1 MAPRGAPQPR
11 RRQQQ
16 LRETQLEAARRAR
29 RTLPPA
35 CVLALLL
42 LWSTCTVGFDVPQVE
57 HVWPARAGA
66 QGGAAV
72 RVSGSYFT
80 AVYNRANVGL
90 GCKFGSHVVAAW
102 FVNRDIVE
110 CRAPAHAE
118 GFVRVELTVNNETAA
133 GLSPPEGVG
142 VQYYA
147 PATVASLWPTAG
159 VASTLVTVRGTNFLP
174 GSVCHFGAGVTV
186 TAAVDSSALLR
197 CEAPS
202 ALSPG
207 VVVVSVSNVGD
218 DSMASASADVAHEFV
233 LLDGPAVLQLSP
245 VSGPAC
251 GGTHTQLQVSGFTAA
266 SDTRC
271 RFGPVAVRASAAPDD
286 TYLSC
291 TAPAM
296 APRFL
301 PRPVHTTVG
310 DTAASCQSTL
320 LFRHTPPLHTVAV
333 APDVAASFGGAAVE
347 LHLDVLP
354 WFSSAAC
361 QLGARTLLPAR
372 LWDWAARCTLPA
384 SSAGFVV
391 LRLVADAPDT
401 FASSSAQLLFVPQAT
416 VIAVTPASAPPW
428 GGGVSRLLGV
438 HLRSGM
444 LCSFGGGSAPSPGQ
458 WISSALLLCEL
469 PPLLPG
475 GVRADIVHDGAEW
488 NEQGAVKA
496 EFVCEEPALAAHLEQ
511 VTGTPNGGTPV
522 LLLGA
527 LWMDGAALECG
538 FGTIWPVQGVRTG
551 AAESRCISPAHAVA
565 TVPVQLNRRQQ
576 RLPDSSMPY
585 AYVLDASLFSVQY
598 GPGATFLVSGDG
610 FPPSEALTCNL
621 CGGPLVQG
629 IVRDSRTAVCTA
641 PPWLGDAFVVQVM
654 LSTFELLAQ
663 APELVEYAF
672 AEPSPALLH
681 AQPPVAC
688 VQGGSLV
695 TVLGTHLSRTTRCL
709 FGESPPLLGS
719 FVSTA
724 LVVCETPAHAAA
736 PADVRLAGASGQLSQ
751 SLTGFA
757 FEPWPTL
764 SSMQPSRGTTS
775 GGTVINVNVESKPRD
790 DVFCA
795 FGTVTFVRVTWL
807 SGSALACTSVAH
819 APATAPFM
827 LIVAGGAAVFA
838 STPIHFVF
846 YDPPGFA
853 VLGPAEVLMPAASV
867 ISLAWDVRVP
877 GGVACS
883 TGQRFASPGRITPAS
898 SFCEVSPGDTG
909 FFVVDLMFE
918 QSSGGEQFQLLA
930 VRTPRATML
939 FPEQTL
945 SVGSMLLSVHGSDLV
960 LDDLLCLYDGAT
972 AVPAVHVSSVLAV
985 CETPEQLPADAVT
998 LHLVSGSSHRFEAAL
1013 TLRALPVIGIVVV
1026 TPAVSST
1033 TGGASLSF
1041 FAAEASLE
1049 RVLFCQ
1055 VGTIFPITVS
1065 LDKAGVH
1072 CVAPAHAAA
1081 VLPIAL
1087 ASNIRELE
1095 FTVSHLSYVLQP
1107 ALLDATPSEAWLDG
1121 DTEVALRFDV
1131 FLQNSLIRCIF
1142 DAAFCTTTQT
1152 GADFLLC
1159 SSPAHTA
1166 GFAAVLLQ
1174 VGEGSSEVSDQVF
1187 LYRQHA
1193 TVFSLAPIA
1202 GPTGG
1207 GTMLHVSGAHF
1218 SEVGAVCIF
1227 GVDGA
1232 IRMPAQFV
1240 SSVHIRCQTPP
1251 RSPGHDTVEV
1261 DELAGVARGSN
1272 TRQPPHFEFLPD
1284 ATILSSQP
1292 ERGDTNGG
1300 TAVVVVCTVSQTH
1313 CRFGSIAPVFGRVQ
1327 GSDELVC
1334 VSPAHVDGS
1343 VRLSATVNVNAWASS
1358 SASFEYLHAPAP
1370 WAYLMPEHGGT
1381 AGGDAVRLWVAEHL
1395 TPGLNWQCVF
1405 GTLAVRAQL
1414 TTDCATR
1421 PRVQVAR
1428 FSVSNGGGCGGIGN
1442 IFSCM
1447 SPAHSAGVVAL
1458 TLESDASEY
1467 VFGTQ
1472 YEYVA
1477 QAFTAAVLPLAGPS
1491 TGGTVVT
1498 ISGNHFSALSDVSCS
1513 FGTIPGGGA
1522 SFVSSALMQCE
1533 TPAHAVG
1540 PTPVAVV
1547 TSRNAAPAF
1556 TFFVLTVAAVS
1567 PASGPESG
1575 GTVVEMAGSGFAD
1588 SEFLACRF
1596 GSTFPVAAS
1605 WKSAYVIQCVSPA
1618 MYPEAAAGVQFPR
1631 AVPVFASG
1639 NQADCATADTLYFEY
1654 QPSVHVAAATPRS
1667 GIHLGQTPV
1676 FVIGAGFVNSTAL
1689 ACRFGLSTVLATYLS
1704 YANVLCIAPAQ
1715 AAGPV
1720 FLEVTNNGDDFTT
1733 DRLVFFYGTC
1743 RNGHYCPAGEPLPCP
1758 RGAYCAGTAN
1768 FNFTVCAPGTYQPQI
1783 GQAGC
1788 LPAPVGF
1795 IAPDFGTVYPR
1806 LCPRGSVCDVMGL
1819 SSSTLPCPPGHFCL
1833 DGTRT
1838 ANFTDFRVAERPLP
1852 CPFGFFCGPG
1862 VSSSKSIANNFTT
1875 PQPCYA
1881 GYLCEP
1887 GSITPQGSGPC
1898 PSGHYCPPGQLIPCP
1913 PRTYCPNVANTEPKP
1928 CLPGTYNEEHGRATC
1943 KQCPR
1948 GTVCPGF
1955 ARDLPEACP
1964 PGYVC
1969 DQAGLPLPTAR
1980 CPAGHFCLANT
1991 VTADPLAPLD
2001 EEQLLRASPI
2011 ALNTSNFRPQPC
2023 SPGTYC
2029 LEGVGNSTTA
2039 EGVYFNPQPCNA
2051 GSYCEWGTSDRTVQ
2065 GSAGTTD
2072 ISIPKLPCPA
2082 GSYCPTGTFIPIPAP
2097 RGSFASGTGNAQAA
2111 LCLPGSYTHYEGFQR
2126 CLACP
2131 AGYECR
2137 KDGTYKPVIC
2147 DAGKFRSSR
2156 DSITC
2161 VSCPVG
2167 TWSPYKGLTDEA
2179 LCLPCN
2185 AGLVCGVDGMT
2196 NSKPYGDSV
2205 QKVLNG
2211 QIRACETTPDD
2222 ATCFYITL
2230 QPLGQAAL
2238 CPEGYVCDARTT
2250 IAADKCPDGYYCGYG
2265 TTPETQFANPC
2276 PAGYF
2281 CPAGTSASGRLQF
2294 PCIACFYCEEGTG
2307 LILRR
2312 CPEGTESSGSAKS
2325 IDDCTAD
2332 QITFWR
2338 VQPLKTALV
2347 ARTTALAT
2355 GANATDDNATD
2366 SSTSMLDANSG
2377 GLDANSTDLKSSS
2390 TALEDAYA
2398 AFGRCTP
2405 DDFDGLLPSFVL
2417 DTATLE
2423 QVQDIEGVPL
2433 VYFQVPRNY
2442 VVKMQFDF
2450 RNVSSELVYG
2460 EHYEVAIFTGDYS
2473 TQSTCP
2479 ADEFKKAVPC
2489 PPWNNGDGINKA
2501 TMGVYADRLYE
2512 EKCPR
2517 STNGLELPFWFARNG
2532 LFGQV
2537 ENNVAEPA
2545 SGTFVDKK
2553 GLMELNLLA
2562 NDDLQFRV
2570 EVRLLH
2576 GRYQADARRSFLDTM
2591 CVDLIGPRRGSS
2603 QANSSFHII
2612 LPRNDAYQLPLN
2624 IPLRT
2629 AVHQSVAAGYESTEC
2644 NSVDPLPTCR
2654 YVRPESTLSF
2664 NSSYAS
2670 EFMLADR
2677 YWLRRQAA
2685 AAALA
2690 AASNSTS
2697 AVNASATTASD
2708 TPTSYSAYLTTVPDV
2723 IALEGDI
2730 AQDASQYWK
2739 GGDPFLAVDFLPFF
2753 SSCRGF
2759 DANVVL
2765 YQVLQTAWTGVD
2777 IEGAYKVA
2785 YGEGCTLVPEDDT
2798 KFINQWAPQIFTP
2811 VADTCSLEFTCLYQE
2826 SYSSAAAVPRWFEA
2840 GGDDL
2845 FYLTREPQPRE
2856 RLFEATVLASDQTT
2870 PTKDLSFYSQ
2880 ALDADG
2886 LMAVSFGPASGS
2898 PQPGSVPK
2906 TATLSMTYFPYSAR
2920 DKRIISAAVELDGY
2934 QTASTHDG
2942 TYTLGIVLEPLGW
2955 FDLLNAF
2962 AFDTLFYSALFVAI
2976 GLLADLLMYAFW
2988 GFCRMFTRLRDPP
3001 RFKSWAL
3008 LSLMVEPQVTGLVLA
3023 MMPFYVAELGVQQ
3036 LMLRVEFLTTF
3047 PGNIDNLDVSLAD
3060 EATVNGRV
3068 GLFFLVI
3075 AIHGLYCTSLVLI
3088 PDRPKS
3094 DADGLLDAD
3103 GEDDDGEGR
3112 MDPVRWQ
3119 RTHFMAGAMLM
3130 AIPDLFL
3137 AEFSVGNT
3145 YGVYLYPCWFM
3156 MKIYHMGLQALMS
3169 GFVVDEQLFGA
3180 ICGINETMETIIT
3193 IAAGTFTE
3201 FALAYYLDVMYT
3213 CIEDLFLGE
3222 AIDSVSAQLPVLIF
3236 QLEKLYYRVRKRTI
3250 TEQLLHAAEEEED
3263 SQVEA
3268 LIGFICGYG
3277 PATTGLTTIPFLLYY
3292 IWDFNAQLQYTSLWG
3307 VTRPDLLL
3315 YVLFVTVMIPFQW
3328 FMDMFRFNAQEVFQ
3342 GWKVYEYLKY
3352 ARYRFRNRTARWKG
3366 LETQFDESI
3375 DAALRTSDQMCFS
3388 NQWYFTLGLGA
3399 SSGTLFVLAVQ
3410 ILLRAQCNPFGDV
3423 LFFLIILIA
3432 GIGCVLGRKGALA
3445 LANLVNLWRIRNA
3458 NDADDALFADEELPS
3473 NMRREP
3479 QTGRVDGDAGLRIT
3493 TVGDLT
3499 SADITS
3505 DAFRRTFLDANRLWL
3520 LDQLGE
3526 LLTPRTARRVRGA
3539 AGLSSDDDSDVASL
3553 AAEGRT
3559 VNLSEESAFVM
3570 RQWMATARARVPGRL
3585 GRSLP
3590 IMTTDEEEDDARFPP
3605 VALTQTASSLLA
3617 GWLAASR
3624 AIRAAAPAAGA
3635 LSSNDSGSSSSNDRF
3650 PAVQV
3655 GLSTQ
3660 LAARIWLQ
3668 RARQVRRSDGR
3679 SPPSTTHD
3687 TSSDSSD
3694 GISSDSSER
3703 VPGAPP
3709 PLTTR
3714 ARAVAL
3720 TWLSLVRMRRAVS
3733 GMGL

>member
-1 MAPRGAPQPR
+1 M
-11 RRQQQ
+11 
-16 LRETQLEAARRAR
+16 R
-29 RTLPPA
+29 RTLPRA
-35 CVLALLL
+35 CAGTLLLLL
-42 LWSTCTVGFDVPQVE
+42 LWSACTAAFDVPQVE

-80 AVYNRANVGL
+80 AVYNRAGVGV
-90 GCKFGSHVVAAW
+90 GCKFGAHVVAAW
-102 FVNRDIVE
+102 FVNPDVVE

-142 VQYYA
+142 VQYHA
-147 PATVASLWPTAG
+147 PATVASLWPAAG
-159 VASTLVTVRGTNFLP
+159 VASTLVTVRGSNFLP
-174 GSVCHFGAGVTV
+174 GSVCHFGTAVTV
-186 TAAVDSSALLR
+186 PAAVDSSALLR

-207 VVVVSVSNVGD
+207 VVEVSVSNVGD
-218 DSMASASADVAHEFV
+218 DWTTSTAADGAHEFV
-233 LLDGPAVLQLSP
+233 LLDGPAVHQLSP

-251 GGTHTQLQVSGFTAA
+251 GGTHTQLQVSGFAGA
-266 SDTRC
+266 SDSRC

-286 TYLSC
+286 AYLSC

-301 PRPVHTTVG
+301 PRPVDVTVG
-310 DTAASCQSTL
+310 DTAASRQGTL
-320 LFRHTPPLHTVAV
+320 LFRHTPPLHAVAV
-333 APDVAASFGGAAVE
+333 APDVASSLGGAAVAVQ
-347 LHLDVLP
+347 LDVLP
-354 WFSSAAC
+354 WFSAAAC
-361 QLGARTLLPAR
+361 LLGARTSLPAR
-372 LWDWAARCTLPA
+372 VWDQAARCTLPA
-384 SSAGFVV
+384 SPAGFVV
-391 LRLVADAPDT
+391 LRLAADAPDA
-401 FASSSAQLLFVPQAT
+401 FASSSTELMFVPHAS
-416 VIAVTPASAPPW
+416 VLAVTPSSAPPW
-428 GGGVSRLLGV
+428 GGGVSRLLGI

-444 LCSFGGGSAPSPGQ
+444 LCRFGGGAAPAAGQ
-458 WISSALLLCEL
+458 WVSSVLLLCEL
-469 PPLLPG
+469 PPLQPG
-475 GVRADIVHDGAEW
+475 AVPADVVHDGAEW
-488 NEQGAVKA
+488 NEQALAHA
-496 EFVCEEPALAAHLEQ
+496 ELVCEEPAFAAHLEP
-511 VTGTPNGGTPV
+511 VTGAPDGGTSV
-522 LLLGA
+522 VLLGA
-527 LWMDGAALECG
+527 LWGDAAALECA

-551 AAESRCISPAHAVA
+551 PSECRCIAPAHAIA
-565 TVPVQLNRRQQ
+565 TVPLQLNRQQ
-576 RLPDSSMPY
+576 LRLPD
-585 AYVLDASLFSVQY
+585 AGLAFTYVLDASLLSLQH
-598 GPGATFLVSGDG
+598 GPGATFVISGSA
-610 FPPSEALTCNL
+610 FPPAEAVTCNL
-621 CGGPLVQG
+621 CGSALVQG
-629 IVRDSRTAVCTA
+629 IVRDSGTVVCAA

-654 LSTFELLAQ
+654 LSTLDVLAQ
-663 APELVEYAF
+663 APEVIEYAF
-672 AEPSPALLH
+672 AAPAPALLL
-681 AQPPVAC
+681 AQPAAAFA
-688 VQGGSLV
+688 QGGSVVAL
-695 TVLGTHLSRTTRCL
+695 LGMHFSRSTRCL
-709 FGESPPLLGS
+709 FGESAPSCGV

-724 LVVCETPAHAAA
+724 LVMCETPAHAAEMV
-736 PADVRLAGASGQLSQ
+736 DVRLATASGQLSQ
-751 SLTGFA
+751 SLAGFM

-764 SSMQPSRGTTS
+764 SSMQPVSGPTA
-775 GGTVINVNVESKPRD
+775 GGTAVNANVEGKSGE

-795 FGTVTFVRVTWL
+795 FGTLTFVRAAWL
-807 SGSALACTSVAH
+807 SGSALACTSAAH
-819 APATAPFM
+819 APAKAPFV
-827 LIVAGGAAVFA
+827 LSVTGGASPFGL
-838 STPIHFVF
+838 TPMHFVF
-846 YDPPGFA
+846 YDPPVFA
-853 VLGPAEVLMPAASV
+853 VLGPADVLVAAASIV
-867 ISLAWDVRVP
+867 SLDWGVSVP

-883 TGQRFASPGRITPAS
+883 TGQRFAAPGRATPAS
-898 SFCEVSPGDTG
+898 SFCEVTPGDAG
-909 FFVVDLMFE
+909 FFVVDLTFE

-930 VRTPRATML
+930 VRQPRATAL

-945 SVGSMLLSVHGSDLV
+945 SAGSMLLSVHGSGLV
-960 LDDLLCLYDGAT
+960 LDDLLCLYDGAI
-972 AVPAVHVSSVLAV
+972 AVPAVRASSVLTV
-985 CETPEQLPADAVT
+985 CETPLQLSADAVT

-1013 TLRALPVIGIVVV
+1013 TLRSMPSLGIVVV
-1026 TPAVSST
+1026 TPAAAST
-1033 TGGASLSF
+1033 AGGASLSF

-1049 RVLFCQ
+1049 RVMFCK
-1055 VGTIFPITVS
+1055 VGTIFPITAA
-1065 LDKAGVH
+1065 LDRAGVR
-1072 CVAPAHAAA
+1072 CTAPAHVAT
-1081 VLPIAL
+1081 VLPVAL

-1095 FTVSHLSYVLQP
+1095 HAVTAVSYVAQP
-1107 ALLDATPSEAWLDG
+1107 TLLDARPTEGWLDG
-1121 DTEVALRFDV
+1121 DTDVALRFDG
-1131 FLQNSLIRCIF
+1131 FTQTSLIRCTF
-1142 DAAFCTTTQT
+1142 DAAFCTITQAGT
-1152 GADFLLC
+1152 DSLRC
-1159 SSPAHTA
+1159 SSPAHAA
-1166 GFAAVLLQ
+1166 GFAAVLIQ
-1174 VGEGSSEVSDQVF
+1174 VGEGSLEVSDHTF

-1193 TVFSLAPIA
+1193 TVISLLPTA
-1202 GPTGG
+1202 GPAGG
-1207 GTMLHVSGAHF
+1207 GSMLHVSGAHF
-1218 SEVGAVCIF
+1218 LERDAVCIF

-1232 IRMPAQFV
+1232 TRMPAQFM
-1240 SSVHIRCQTPP
+1240 SSVRMRCQTPP
-1251 RSPGHDTVEV
+1251 RSAGHENVEAN
-1261 DELAGVARGSN
+1261 ELEGVARGGN
-1272 TRQPPHFEFLPD
+1272 TRQPPQFEFLPD
-1284 ATILSSQP
+1284 ASVLSIQP
-1292 ERGDTNGG
+1292 ERGETNGG
-1300 TAVVVVCTVSQTH
+1300 TAVVAACTMPQTH
-1313 CRFGSIAPVFGRVQ
+1313 CRFGTITPVLGRVQ
-1327 GSDELVC
+1327 GGGELAC
-1334 VSPAHVDGS
+1334 VSPAHADGS
-1343 VRLSATVNVNAWASS
+1343 VPLSTTVNVNAWASS
-1358 SASFEYLHAPAP
+1358 SASFEYVQAPVAS
-1370 WAYLMPEHGGT
+1370 ASVMPERGSS
-1381 AGGDAVRLWVAEHL
+1381 AGGDAVWLWVEHL
-1395 TPGLNWQCVF
+1395 APGLSWQCVF

-1414 TTDCATR
+1414 AMSCMQQPASLAA
-1421 PRVQVAR
+1421 PA
-1428 FSVSNGGGCGGIGN
+1428 VSNDGGVGCHGN
-1442 IFSCM
+1442 TFLCT

-1458 TLESDASEY
+1458 MLESDASGH
-1467 VFGTQ
+1467 VAGAQ
-1472 YEYVA
+1472 YEYTA
-1477 QAFTAAVLPLAGPS
+1477 QAFASAVLPLAGPS

-1498 ISGNHFSALSDVSCS
+1498 ISGHHFTSLGGVTCN
-1513 FGTIPGGGA
+1513 FGAIAGGGA
-1522 SFVSSALMQCE
+1522 AFVSSAVMRCE
-1533 TPAHAVG
+1533 TPAHPVG
-1540 PTPVAVV
+1540 PTPVGVV
-1547 TSRNAAPAF
+1547 ASAPAF
-1556 TFFVLTVAAVS
+1556 TFYMLTVAAVS
-1567 PASGPESG
+1567 PVSGPESG
-1575 GTVVEMAGSGFAD
+1575 GTVVEVAGSGFAD

-1605 WKSAYVIQCVSPA
+1605 WRSAHVLQCISPA
-1618 MYPEAAAGVQFPR
+1618 LYPEAAAGVQFPR

-1639 NQADCATADTLYFEY
+1639 NQADCVTADALSFEY
-1654 QPSVHVAAATPRS
+1654 QPSVHVTAATPRS

-1676 FVIGAGFVNSTAL
+1676 FIIGAGFVNSTAL
-1689 ACRFGLSTVLATYLS
+1689 ACRFGLATVSATFLS

-1758 RGAYCAGTAN
+1758 RGAFCAGTAN

-1862 VSSSKSIANNFTT
+1862 VSSNKSIANNFTT

-1898 PSGHYCPPGQLIPCP
+1898 PSGHYCPPGQLNPCP

-1928 CLPGTYNEEHGRATC
+1928 CLPGTYNEEYGRATC

-1969 DQAGLPLPTAR
+1969 DQVGLPLPTAR

-2023 SPGTYC
+2023 FPGTYC

-2179 LCLPCN
+2179 LCLPCS

-2196 NSKPYGDSV
+2196 NSKPYGDDA

-2211 QIRACETTPDD
+2211 QIGACETTPDD
-2222 ATCFYITL
+2222 ASCFYITL

-2281 CPAGTSASGRLQF
+2281 CPAGTSASGRFQF
-2294 PCIACFYCEEGTG
+2294 PCIACFYCEAGTG

-2312 CPEGTESSGSAKS
+2312 CPEGTESSGNAKS

-2338 VQPLKTALV
+2338 VQPLKAALV
-2347 ARTTALAT
+2347 ARTVALAT
-2355 GANATDDNATD
+2355 GANTTDGNATVDSAVTGGLDTNATD
-2366 SSTSMLDANSG
+2366 VTSTSS
-2377 GLDANSTDLKSSS
+2377 
-2390 TALEDAYA
+2390 ALADAYA

-2405 DDFDGLLPSFVL
+2405 DDFDGLLPSLVL

-2423 QVQDIEGVPL
+2423 QVRDVEGVPL

-2442 VVKMQFDF
+2442 IVKMQFDF
-2450 RNVSSELVYG
+2450 RNISAELVYG

-2473 TQSTCP
+2473 TQSTCG

-2489 PPWNNGDGINKA
+2489 PPWNNGDNINKA

-2532 LFGQV
+2532 LFGQAD
-2537 ENNVAEPA
+2537 NNEAEPA

-2553 GLMELNLLA
+2553 GLMELNMLA

-2576 GRYQADARRSFLDTM
+2576 GRYQAGARSSFLDTM
-2591 CVDLIGPRRGSS
+2591 CVDLVGPRRGSS
-2603 QANSSFHII
+2603 QVNSSFHII

-2624 IPLRT
+2624 IPRRN
-2629 AVHQSVAAGYESTEC
+2629 AVHQSVTAGYETTEC

-2654 YVRPESTLSF
+2654 YIQPESTLGF

-2677 YWLRRQAA
+2677 YWRRRQAA
-2685 AAALA
+2685 AAAALG

-2697 AVNASATTASD
+2697 ADNTTAATASSVD
-2708 TPTSYSAYLTTVPDV
+2708 KPTSYSAYLTTVPDV

-2739 GGDPFLAVDFLPFF
+2739 GGDPFLAVDYLPFF

-2765 YQVLQTAWTGVD
+2765 YHVLQTAWTGVD

-2811 VADTCSLEFTCLYQE
+2811 VADTCSLEFTCMYQE
-2826 SYSSAAAVPRWFEA
+2826 SYASAAAVPRWFEA
-2840 GGDDL
+2840 AGDDL
-2845 FYLTREPQPRE
+2845 FYLTREPQPRD

-2870 PTKDLSFYSQ
+2870 PTKDLSFYTQ

-2886 LMAVSFGPASGS
+2886 LMAVAFGPASGS

-2906 TATLSMTYFPYSAR
+2906 TATLSMTYFPYTAR
-2920 DKRIISAAVELDGY
+2920 DKRLISAAVDLDGY

-3023 MMPFYVAELGVQQ
+3023 MMPFYLAELAVQQ
-3036 LMLRVEFLTTF
+3036 LMLRVQFLTTF

-3103 GEDDDGEGR
+3103 GEDEEGEGG

-3156 MKIYHMGLQALMS
+3156 MKIYHMGLQALMAD
-3169 GFVVDEQLFGA
+3169 FVVDEQLFGA

-3213 CIEDLFLGE
+3213 CIEDLFLEE
-3222 AIDSVSAQLPVLIF
+3222 AINTVSAQVPVLVF

-3263 SQVEA
+3263 SQVES

-3342 GWKVYEYLKY
+3342 GWKVYEYMKY

-3445 LANLVNLWRIRNA
+3445 LADLVNLWRIRNA
-3458 NDADDALFADEELPS
+3458 DDADDGLFADEELPS
-3473 NMRREP
+3473 NLRREP
-3479 QTGRVDGDAGLRIT
+3479 QTGRADGDAGRHT
-3493 TVGDLT
+3493 AAVGDLT

-3505 DAFRRTFLDANRLWL
+3505 DAFRRAFLDANRLWL

-3526 LLTPRTARRVRGA
+3526 VLTPRTARRVRGA

-3553 AAEGRT
+3553 DARGGA
-3559 VNLSEESAFVM
+3559 VHLSEESAFIM

-3585 GRSLP
+3585 GRSMP
-3590 IMTTDEEEDDARFPP
+3590 VMSTDDEDDVARFPP
-3605 VALTQTASSLLA
+3605 VALTQTTSSVLA
-3617 GWLAASR
+3617 GWLSASR
-3624 AIRAAAPAAGA
+3624 AARAAAPAPGV
-3635 LSSNDSGSSSSNDRF
+3635 LSSSDSGSSSSKARF
-3650 PAVQV
+3650 PDVQV
-3655 GLSTQ
+3655 GPSTQ
-3660 LAARIWLQ
+3660 LAARAWLQ
-3668 RARQVRRSDGR
+3668 GARQARRAAGQ
-3679 SPPSTTHD
+3679 SPPATTD
-3687 TSSDSSD
+3687 AASRDDSD

-3703 VPGAPP
+3703 MPGGAPL
-3709 PLTTR
+3709 PLTAR

-3733 GMGL
+3733 GVGL